1 MHLTQTKLKNLRK
14 VINTQNY
21 EGTFR
26 YTMADAALA
35 CKAAGCLFEYERLV
49 CMAGQARG
57 TTPTTTSQSGIAID
71 DTETSDPLLRE
82 KKTQCQSA
90 RVSLLED
97 LTGESMSAS
106 GVTSQRIQRTSDE
119 NIKSKKQWAKER
131 RIVSTWVLALGS
143 TSEKFTVLKKQL
155 DTKSHRNSSHG
166 CQHWHWAKQTHCAT
180 KTRS

>member
-82 KKTQCQSA
+82 KKNT
-90 RVSLLED
+90 VSKCSCVPFRRPD
-97 LTGESMSAS
+97 
-106 GVTSQRIQRTSDE
+106 
-119 NIKSKKQWAKER
+119 R
-131 RIVSTWVLALGS
+131 RINECVWCD
-143 TSEKFTVLKKQL
+143 QP
-155 DTKSHRNSSHG
+155 
-166 CQHWHWAKQTHCAT
+166 THT
-180 KTRS
+180 TDQ